1 MIWVELITIGGE
13 ILSGRTQDTNF
24 TFLARGLVAHGLA
37 CQWHTTV
44 PDEREALT
52 EALVH
57 ALTRADV
64 VITTGGLGATPDD
77 ITRKVVAAV
86 LKRQLILRED
96 VVRALE
102 ARFARLNRP
111 TPPNLQAQ
119 ALVPLGAD
127 LIENTLG
134 SAPGL
139 RLRAED
145 GRFLYCLPGVPFEM
159 ERMAAQFVLPEIASL
174 APSARRHTRML
185 RTIGIGETVLAQMLD
200 PVIPREVSVAYLP
213 RLGAVDLHFA
223 AEAESRSAEAVLDR
237 MIQAAKEKIG
247 TAVYAEG
254 TEDIEELVGRECAL
268 RGWKIAVAESLTGGS
283 LASQIVRVPGA
294 SRYFAG
300 GIVAYANEAKTALLG
315 VPENWI
321 REHGAV
327 SEAVAH
333 SMAHGV
339 RGRFGAD
346 VGISTTGV
354 AGPDGGSAEKPV
366 GLVYIGVDWPGG
378 HSVIR
383 RVFPSGREQVIG
395 RTVLAA
401 LDLTRRAILGLAIDP
416 GRER

>member
-24 TFLARGLVAHGLA
+24 SFLARGLAAHGLA

-44 PDEREALT
+44 PDDRDALS
-52 EALVH
+52 EALVG

-77 ITRKVVAAV
+77 ITRKVVASV
-86 LKRQLILRED
+86 LKRQLVLRED
-96 VVRALE
+96 VTRALE
-102 ARFARLNRP
+102 TRFAKLNRP

-139 RLRAED
+139 RLRTED
-145 GRFLYCLPGVPFEM
+145 NRLIYCLPGVPFEM

-174 APSARRHTRML
+174 APAARRHTRIL

-200 PVIPREVSVAYLP
+200 PMIPREVSVAYLP
-213 RLGAVDLHFA
+213 RLGAVDLYFA
-223 AEAESRSAEAVLDR
+223 AEAEARSAESVLDR
-237 MIQAAKEKIG
+237 VVMGAREKIG
-247 TAVYAEG
+247 PAVYAEG
-254 TEDIEELVGRECAL
+254 NEEIEELVGRECAL
-268 RGWKIAVAESLTGGS
+268 RGWKIAIAESLTGGAI
-283 LASQIVRVPGA
+283 ASQIVSVPGA

-300 GIVAYANEAKTALLG
+300 GIIAYANDAKQTLLG
-315 VPENWI
+315 VPENWL

-327 SEAVAH
+327 SDVVAR

-339 RGRFGAD
+339 RSRFAAD
-346 VGISTTGV
+346 VGISSTGI

-383 RVFPSGREQVIG
+383 RVFPAGREQVIG

-401 LDLTRRAILGLAIDP
+401 LDLARRAILGLPIDS

>member
-1 MIWVELITIGGE
+1 MIWVEVITIGGE
-13 ILSGRTQDTNF
+13 ILSGRTRDTNF
-24 TFLARGLVAHGLA
+24 AFLARGLVGHGLA

-44 PDEREALT
+44 PDDRDALT
-52 EALVH
+52 EALVG

-77 ITRKVVAAV
+77 ITRKVIAAV

-111 TPPNLQAQ
+111 APPNLQAQ

-139 RLRAED
+139 RLRTEE

-159 ERMAAQFVLPEIASL
+159 ERMAAQFVLPEIASF
-174 APSARRHTRML
+174 APAARRHTRVV

-200 PVIPREVSVAYLP
+200 PLIPREITVAYLP
-213 RLGAVDLHFA
+213 RLGAVDLYFA
-223 AEAESRSAEAVLDR
+223 AEAEARSAEAVLDR
-237 MIQAAKEKIG
+237 VVKAAREKIG
-247 TAVYAEG
+247 TLVYAEG
-254 TEDIEELVGRECAL
+254 TEEIEELVGRECAL
-268 RGWKIAVAESLTGGS
+268 RGWKLAIAESLTGGA
-283 LASQIVRVPGA
+283 LAAQIVNVPGA

-300 GIVAYANEAKTALLG
+300 GIIAYANEAKTTLLG
-315 VPENWI
+315 VPENWL

-327 SEAVAH
+327 SEAVAR

-339 RGRFGAD
+339 RSRFGAD
-346 VGISTTGV
+346 VGISTTGI
-354 AGPDGGSAEKPV
+354 AGPDGGSVEKPV
-366 GLVYIGVDWPGG
+366 GLVYMGVDWPGG
-378 HSVIR
+378 HAVIR
-383 RVFPSGREQVIG
+383 RIFPSGREQVIG
-395 RTVLAA
+395 RAVLAA
-401 LDLTRRAILGLAIDP
+401 LDLARRAILGMPIDP
-416 GRER
+416 GRV